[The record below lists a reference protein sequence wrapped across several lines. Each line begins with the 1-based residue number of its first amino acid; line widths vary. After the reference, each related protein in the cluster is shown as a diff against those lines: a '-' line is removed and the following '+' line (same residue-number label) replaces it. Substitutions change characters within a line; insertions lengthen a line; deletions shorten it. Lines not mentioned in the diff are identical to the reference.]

1 MHVQFKTAGGLAH
14 FPGLSA
20 PLTLD
25 SSTLS
30 EADCRTLENLVEAA
44 HFFDLPAQVG
54 LRPPGA
60 ADMRQYTITITDQG
74 RSHTVQISESMA
86 PPALQQLLE
95 FLQAQEKAQRRAT
108 RAASP
113 KRSTP

>member
-1 MHVQFKTAGGLAH
+1 MRVQFKTAGGLAH
-14 FPGLSA
+14 FPGLAS

-30 EADCRTLENLVEAA
+30 EADGRALDGLVEAA

-54 LRPPGA
+54 DRPQGA
-60 ADMRQYTITITDQG
+60 ADMRQYTITITDKG
-74 RSHTVQISESMA
+74 RSHTVQVNESMA

-95 FLQAQEKAQRRAT
+95 FLQAQEKAQRRAI
-108 RAASP
+108 RASPP
-113 KRSTP
+113 KRSTQ